1 MITKVNS
8 TNYKEVVENS
18 NVPVLLDFSAE
29 WCPHCQD

>member
-29 WCPHCQD
+29 YPKN